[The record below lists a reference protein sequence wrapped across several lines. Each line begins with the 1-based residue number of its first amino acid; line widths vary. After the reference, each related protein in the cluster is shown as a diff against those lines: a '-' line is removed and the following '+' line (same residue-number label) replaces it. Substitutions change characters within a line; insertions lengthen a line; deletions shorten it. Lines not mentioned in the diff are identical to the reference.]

1 MVDVKVAVMITYN
14 KSIPLIFYKGQVQS
28 MSKIIHLQLTGL
40 EITHSNAIQESYFSF
55 TFEQSQY
62 FSSTF
67 DHEFQRISD
76 DIFLTLHD
84 SKIPEFL

>member
-40 EITHSNAIQESYFSF
+40 EITHSNAI
-55 TFEQSQY
+55 
-62 FSSTF
+62 
-67 DHEFQRISD
+67 
-76 DIFLTLHD
+76 
-84 SKIPEFL
+84 